1 MSIPTIQ
8 LRCPPEFEGLAG
20 VAEVFPGCNCRPY
33 LLSKGAVQAKVK
45 TCLKRA
51 ITENAVILVR
61 PSPESEIVNI
71 PKQATTILKCS
82 EQ

>member
-1 MSIPTIQ
+1 M
-8 LRCPPEFEGLAG
+8 GLLE
-20 VAEVFPGCNCRPY
+20 VAEVFPGSNCRPY

-61 PSPESEIVNI
+61 PSPESEIV
-71 PKQATTILKCS
+71 CC
-82 EQ
+82 